1 MSDVEQGRTGTTARP
16 QGEPAAGNWRQR
28 LRLASG
34 LVLLAFCMT
43 HFTNHALGIVSV
55 NAMNEMSLW
64 HYEIWSNDFGQ
75 IVLAAAALTHV
86 SLALWRTAKRSTL
99 KMPFWEFTQLVLGLY
114 IPWTLIPHVTATMGL
129 MNAHGVIPTYKQM
142 LTMLWPDGA
151 ITQSVLLIVVWS
163 HAMIGLHFWLRL
175 RPLYRR
181 LLPVLTALAVAFP
194 LLALWGWISA
204 ARRLAAEGT
213 YKLKVTDA
221 QIDWVYSATD
231 QFRAIV
237 FGLIILSFA
246 VVLFRM
252 ISRQFGKR
260 ITIRYPGDL
269 KVRATPGPSLL
280 EMSRMNGIP
289 HTAIC
294 GGRARCSTCRVLV
307 LEGQE
312 DLPPPSNAE
321 EAVLARID
329 ASESVRLACQVR
341 PSADMLIRP
350 LVPAKS
356 SSEGLQQ
363 VLADA
368 YHWGV
373 EQEVVIM
380 FVDLRNF
387 TKITETNL
395 HYDVVFLLNR
405 YLDTVSAAIRAEGG
419 QVDKFIGD
427 GVMAI
432 FGMKSGLAEGARQ
445 ALRAA
450 ARLGQV
456 LEDLNKERGPQFR
469 DPLRIGIGL
478 HAGPAILGRIGE
490 AGATGSQAPITAL
503 GDVVNTASRLETE
516 NKAHGSLLIVSQSV
530 LDAAGQELADLPTA
544 EVSLRGKENLLK
556 VHIVHDLNAL
566 LTAA

>member
-1 MSDVEQGRTGTTARP
+1 MSDVEQGRSGKTAR
-16 QGEPAAGNWRQR
+16 QHGEPAGGNWRQR

-55 NAMNEMSLW
+55 KAMNEMSLW

-75 IVLAAAALTHV
+75 IVLAVAALTHV
-86 SLALWRTAKRSTL
+86 GLALWRTARRSTL

-114 IPWTLIPHVTATMGL
+114 IPWTLIPHVTATLGL
-129 MNAHGVIPTYKQM
+129 MNVHGVIPTYKQM
-142 LTMLWPDGA
+142 LTILWPDGA
-151 ITQSVLLIVVWS
+151 IMQSVLLIVVWS
-163 HAMIGLHFWLRL
+163 HAMIGLHFWLRM

-231 QFRAIV
+231 QIRAII

-252 ISRQFGKR
+252 ISRRFGKR

-312 DLPPPSNAE
+312 NLPPPSNAE

-329 ASESVRLACQVR
+329 ANDSVRLACQVR
-341 PSADMLIRP
+341 PSTDMLIRP

-445 ALRAA
+445 ALRAS
-450 ARLGQV
+450 ARLGRV
-456 LEDLNKERGPQFR
+456 LEDLNRERGPQFR

-490 AGATGSQAPITAL
+490 AGAAGGQAPITAL

-530 LDAAGQELADLPTA
+530 LDAAGMELADLPTA